1 MIMKKKNLI
10 LAATAAA
17 MIAAMTGCSGGAEE
31 TTAAETTA
39 AETTAAETEAEET
52 EAEETTAAEAEET
65 EAAGEETEA
74 AEEAGAENGT
84 LEAVANMSADG
95 ELAQIIEAGK
105 IVLGTSPDFAPW
117 EFQDIS
123 SGTTEYV
130 GSDIELA
137 KYIAQRLGVELEIK
151 PMEFGAIL
159 QALASDTIDMG
170 ISGFAYTEER
180 AEAAGLSDP
189 YNQNSAAG
197 QGILVLK
204 DQTADYNTAETFA
217 GKKIAAQNAS
227 LQMQLVQAQLPAD
240 VEIQPVTTVS
250 EGVLMLINGRVD
262 AVAVSG
268 DNGLSLSESYPEVA
282 MAEFKFDY
290 ENDGNVVAVK
300 KSEEELLGAINEIMA
315 DVNSEGLYEQWKADA
330 VELAQSLGIETN

>member
-1 MIMKKKNLI
+1 
-10 LAATAAA
+10 
-17 MIAAMTGCSGGAEE
+17 
-31 TTAAETTA
+31 
-39 AETTAAETEAEET
+39 
-52 EAEETTAAEAEET
+52 
-65 EAAGEETEA
+65 
-74 AEEAGAENGT
+74 
-84 LEAVANMSADG
+84 MSADG

-117 EFQDIS
+117 EFQDVS

-268 DNGLSLSESYPEVA
+268 DNGISLSESYPEVA

-300 KSEEELLGAINEIMA
+300 KGEDELLGAINEIMA